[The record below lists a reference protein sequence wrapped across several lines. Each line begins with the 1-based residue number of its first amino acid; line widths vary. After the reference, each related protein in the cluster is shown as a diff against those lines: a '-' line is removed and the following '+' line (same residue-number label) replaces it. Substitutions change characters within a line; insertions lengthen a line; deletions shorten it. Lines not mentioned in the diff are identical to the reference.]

1 MYILG
6 IRGSS
11 FSENHSRF
19 LYLRW
24 LVPGPK
30 LFCSKIK
37 VFLAGSSVTPK
48 FVRLQAQ
55 TFSEQAER
63 DHQATNHLFSHGIRK
78 LIIVPR
84 FIFH

>member
-30 LFCSKIK
+30 LFCGNIK
-37 VFLAGSSVTPK
+37 VFLAGSSVIPK
-48 FVRLQAQ
+48 FACLQTQ
-55 TFSEQAER
+55 TVSGQAGR
-63 DHQATNHLFSHGIRK
+63 DHQTIQ
-78 LIIVPR
+78 IICFRMV
-84 FIFH
+84 FVS